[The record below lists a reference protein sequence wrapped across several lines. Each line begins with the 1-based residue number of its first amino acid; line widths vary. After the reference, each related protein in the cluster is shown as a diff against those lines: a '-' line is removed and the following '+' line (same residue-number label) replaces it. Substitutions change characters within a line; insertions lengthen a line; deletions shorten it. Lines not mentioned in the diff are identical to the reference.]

1 MDDIRTLNLRWADG
15 PRIKGISHAVPAD
28 APLGYGDVT
37 VYIRGGDTEHHIVIP
52 RRALIGMLRA
62 LEGSNNG

>member
-1 MDDIRTLNLRWADG
+1 MDDIRTLTIRWADG
-15 PRIKGISHAVPAD
+15 PRIKGISHAVPTD

-37 VYIRGGDTEHHIVIP
+37 VYIRGNDTEERIFIP

-62 LEGSNNG
+62 LEG